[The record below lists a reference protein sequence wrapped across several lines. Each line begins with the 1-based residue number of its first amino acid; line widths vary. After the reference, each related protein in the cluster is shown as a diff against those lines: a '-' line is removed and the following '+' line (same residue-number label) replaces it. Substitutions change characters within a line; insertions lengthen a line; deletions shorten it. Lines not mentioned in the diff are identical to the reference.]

1 VKGVAAK
8 TVSADL
14 VSVQPMAAPMNSME
28 DFLFPEITAMNPP
41 KIKRIG
47 DFVLVSSMNITLDTV
62 NKDGLF
68 FRSHKNNTWFLNIES
83 MSQYEYKPEYQGNWY
98 VFQKI

>member
-1 VKGVAAK
+1 MFI
-8 TVSADL
+8 L
-14 VSVQPMAAPMNSME
+14 V
-28 DFLFPEITAMNPP
+28 
-41 KIKRIG
+41 

-62 NKDGLF
+62 NEKGIF
-68 FRSHKNNTWFLNIES
+68 FKSHKNNTWFLNIES